1 MRFLDREEA
10 GIHLGRALAAHRD
23 PGGIVLALP
32 RGGVPVA
39 FHVARVLG
47 LPLDVFV
54 ARKVGAPGRP
64 ELGIG
69 AVAEGGMRHVEVG
82 MARTMGISPQ
92 ELERA
97 VKAEEREVLRRAQ
110 LYRGGRPLP
119 DLHGRTV
126 FLVDDGIA
134 RGVTA
139 RAAVEALREL
149 GVGKLVLAAPV
160 AASSTADALRAKAD
174 ALVSLSEPA
183 ALCAISDW
191 YESFEQLTDADVI
204 GWLERACHER
214 EGARATA

>member
-10 GIHLGRALAAHRD
+10 GIHLGRALHRD

-54 ARKVGAPGRP
+54 ARKVDAPGRP

-69 AVAEGGMRHVEVG
+69 AVAEGGVRQVEVG

-92 ELERA
+92 ALQQA
-97 VKAEEREVLRRAQ
+97 VKAVEREVLRRVQ
-110 LYRGGRPLP
+110 LYRGGRPIPGLP
-119 DLHGRTV
+119 GRTV

-134 RGVTA
+134 SGLTV
-139 RAAVEALREL
+139 RAAVEALRDRA
-149 GVGKLVLAAPV
+149 VGKLVLAAPV
-160 AASSTADALRAKAD
+160 AASSTADALRAKVD
-174 ALVSLSEPA
+174 ALVSLAEPA
-183 ALCAISDW
+183 ALFAISDW

-204 GWLERACHER
+204 GWLERARHER
-214 EGARATA
+214 EGAWATA